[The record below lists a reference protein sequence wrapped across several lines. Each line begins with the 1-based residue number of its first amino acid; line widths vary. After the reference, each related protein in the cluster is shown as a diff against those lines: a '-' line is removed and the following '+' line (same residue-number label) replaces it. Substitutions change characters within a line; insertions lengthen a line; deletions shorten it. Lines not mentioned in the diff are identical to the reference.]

1 MINSKLVMAFAFSIA
16 LAGCGGGGSDDK
28 TATPPT
34 VPEAPDEEGPSVNEG
49 SSSEI
54 ELATIPSL
62 EGMAGLTPPGVPRLN

>member
-1 MINSKLVMAFAFSIA
+1 MTNLKLVMAFAFSIA

-34 VPEAPDEEGPSVNEG
+34 APKTPDEEGSSVDEG

-54 ELATIPSL
+54 ELATIPSV